1 MLSLTLAGEQAVLL
15 PEKALWLPE
24 HGSLLVADV
33 HIGKAASF
41 RKQGVP
47 VPRGSSSASLQGL
60 STLIDWLAPSRLV
73 FLGDFLH
80 AAEAHNPATLQ
91 ALSRWRDR
99 HPGLDLVLVRGNHD
113 DRAGDPPAD
122 LCVQCVDEPWPLG
135 ALALCHHPTPQAG
148 AYVLAGH
155 WHPCVS
161 LQGRAH
167 DRLRLPCFWFGAEV
181 GVLPAYGHF
190 TGMHPIDPVAGDRI
204 YAVAGDEVVAVPTP
218 H

>member
-1 MLSLTLAGEQAVLL
+1 MLSLTLAGEQSVLL

-33 HIGKAASF
+33 HLGKAASF
-41 RKQGVP
+41 RKHGVP

-60 STLIDWLAPSRLV
+60 SGLIERLAPSRLV

-99 HPGLDLVLVRGNHD
+99 HPSLDLVLVRGNHD

-122 LCVQCVDEPWPLG
+122 LEVQCVDEPWPLG
-135 ALALCHHPTPQAG
+135 AFALCHHPAPQPA

-161 LQGRAH
+161 LYGRAH
-167 DRLRLPCFWFGAEV
+167 DRLRLPCFWFGAQV

-190 TGMHPIDPVAGDRI
+190 TGMHPVAPAAADRI
-204 YAVAGDEVVAVPTP
+204 YAVAGGEVVAVPTP
-218 H
+218 G